1 MFNKSVNRLWKEHKS
16 LLFLTF
22 ASSKF
27 WRTFWRR
34 DICLQRLHSHFV
46 RKIFRI
52 WTFFTI
58 VPESVIGPIVL
69 PQNHPIKES
78 QKTRG
83 QFHSI
88 PFHFCVQGMEN
99 EKKQKTLQ
107 LYCVPRAIVL
117 PHNKRIVLGS
127 RDYEFYFRLVFG
139 LFCVN
144 FWMAM
149 DKRNFLPDLRKSC
162 WIPMI

>member
-1 MFNKSVNRLWKEHKS
+1 MKGTQKSPLFDVCFKQILTYILKKRHLPSKTSFTLCTENLQNLDIFYNCPRICDWPNCFAAKPSNKRITKNTRAIPFN
-16 LLFLTF
+16 
-22 ASSKF
+22 
-27 WRTFWRR
+27 
-34 DICLQRLHSHFV
+34 
-46 RKIFRI
+46 
-52 WTFFTI
+52 
-58 VPESVIGPIVL
+58 
-69 PQNHPIKES
+69 
-78 QKTRG
+78 
-83 QFHSI
+83 SI
-88 PFHFCVQGMEN
+88 PFLCPRNGKW